1 MDKRQTLFSREETA
15 PWRRATPT
23 LILTAVD
30 EKQREVW
37 LTATE
42 THDDG
47 QSQGISRQKGR
58 LRYVVGG
65 IEWKWRKGREDGDG
79 LVALDTHAKNN
90 KRSGTSDF
98 PGGGQSTSPFNES
111 N

>member
-23 LILTAVD
+23 LILAAVD

-79 LVALDTHAKNN
+79 LVALDTHA
-90 KRSGTSDF
+90 T
-98 PGGGQSTSPFNES
+98 GQKQQEIRHFRFSRRRAEHFRF
-111 N
+111 